1 MSTRAK
7 VVFGLLIFS
16 IAGALVTGWE
26 TYYNLSYVWAG
37 LLIISYGWSRIS
49 LNGITLRRS
58 PRSLRAQVGVA
69 FEESFVMRNSSRF
82 SKLWIEIRDHS
93 ELPGHRASYVMT
105 GFASKKEKTW
115 VVRTLCTR
123 RGRFRVGTAEIHSG
137 DPFGLF
143 PRVIEIRQ
151 EYYLVVLPRTERID
165 SFIFPA
171 GRLPGGDALQYRTHQ
186 VTPNAAGVREYAPGD
201 SLNRIHWKTT
211 ARLQKLMVK
220 EFEFDPQMEVWILLD
235 ANAKVQVG
243 RIEEL
248 SAEITASIVYGDIG
262 IPKSTEE
269 YAVAVVSS
277 LALYLLER
285 DRDLGFISHG
295 KARHIVQSDRGEA
308 QLYHILE
315 SLAVLEA
322 RGEITL
328 PDLLKVEG
336 HRIPRGASVVMV
348 TASVSPQV
356 LVSAQELMR
365 KGISPVLILIDA
377 ESFGGV
383 QGSQALLIAA
393 QSAGISA
400 RLIRYDDS
408 IAQELSR
415 RTTFGKWIAA

>member
-1 MSTRAK
+1 MNTRVK
-7 VVFGLLIFS
+7 VVIGLLILS
-16 IAGALVTGWE
+16 IAGALATGWK

-37 LLIISYGWSRIS
+37 LLIISYGWSRIALS
-49 LNGITLRRS
+49 GITLRRH
-58 PRSLRAQVGVA
+58 PRSLRSQVGRI
-69 FEESFVMRNSSRF
+69 FEETFVIRNSSRMG
-82 SKLWIEIRDHS
+82 KLWIELRDHS
-93 ELPGHRASYVMT
+93 ELPGHRASSVMT
-105 GFASKKEKTW
+105 GLGGKKEKTW

-143 PRVIEIRQ
+143 PRVIEIKQ
-151 EYYLVVLPRTERID
+151 EYYLVVLPRTERIH
-165 SFIFPA
+165 SFVFPA
-171 GRLPGGDALQYRTHQ
+171 GRLPGGDALQYKTHQ

-211 ARLQKLMVK
+211 ARRQKLMVK
-220 EFEFDPQMEVWILLD
+220 EFEFDPQAEVWILLD

-243 RIEEL
+243 EIEEM
-248 SAEITASIVYGDIG
+248 SAEITAGIVYGDFG
-262 IPKSTEE
+262 IPKTTEE
-269 YAVAVVSS
+269 YAVAVVAS

-295 KARHIVQSDRGEA
+295 KARHIIQSDRGEA

-328 PDLLKVEG
+328 PNLLKVEG

-348 TASVSPQV
+348 TSSVSPQV
-356 LVSAQELMR
+356 LASAQELKR
-365 KGISPVLILIDA
+365 KGLSPVLILIDA
-377 ESFGGV
+377 ESFGGD

-393 QSAGISA
+393 QSAGIST

-408 IAQELSR
+408 LAQELSPH
-415 RTTFGKWIAA
+415 TTYRKWIAA